1 MPGGNAWGPVKSWTE
16 CEPVQCESECEKKQL
31 ELQAPRTSGLQQ
43 EGDFGVN
50 GLPSGIARSREMK
63 PEVGCEPSRASSGEE
78 SATFKNGVREVPPV
92 ESAWSQSAVNFVKQ
106 ISPESQGSES
116 SVCAAVRPHQLPRS
130 HERASASSSAAVRL
144 HQLQESHERASASS
158 SAAVRLHQL
167 QGSHERASASCA
179 AVWPHQLPQ
188 GSHERA
194 SASSAAVR
202 PHQLPRSHER
212 ASASGA
218 AVRPHQLPRSH
229 ERASASCVS
238 ASCVSGCLQFA
249 CRMLGSPVQDN
260 ADHSD
265 GISIRPAMKCLL

>member
-31 ELQAPRTSGLQQ
+31 ELQAPRTSGLHQ

-106 ISPESQGSES
+106 ISPESQGSEA
-116 SVCAAVRPHQLPRS
+116 SVC
-130 HERASASSSAAVRL
+130 
-144 HQLQESHERASASS
+144 
-158 SAAVRLHQL
+158 
-167 QGSHERASASCA
+167 
-179 AVWPHQLPQ
+179 
-188 GSHERA
+188 
-194 SASSAAVR
+194 
-202 PHQLPRSHER
+202 
-212 ASASGA
+212 A

>member
-1 MPGGNAWGPVKSWTE
+1 MKGAQKPGNNLKRGSPSPAECHAPEVQDLHLGVGGGAIGLTGMPGGTAWRPVKSWTE

-31 ELQAPRTSGLQQ
+31 ELQAPRTSGLHQ

-130 HERASASSSAAVRL
+130 HERASASSWTIGRL
-144 HQLQESHERASASS
+144 AKR
-158 SAAVRLHQL
+158 
-167 QGSHERASASCA
+167 
-179 AVWPHQLPQ
+179 
-188 GSHERA
+188 
-194 SASSAAVR
+194 
-202 PHQLPRSHER
+202 
-212 ASASGA
+212 
-218 AVRPHQLPRSH
+218 
-229 ERASASCVS
+229 
-238 ASCVSGCLQFA
+238 
-249 CRMLGSPVQDN
+249 
-260 ADHSD
+260 
-265 GISIRPAMKCLL
+265 